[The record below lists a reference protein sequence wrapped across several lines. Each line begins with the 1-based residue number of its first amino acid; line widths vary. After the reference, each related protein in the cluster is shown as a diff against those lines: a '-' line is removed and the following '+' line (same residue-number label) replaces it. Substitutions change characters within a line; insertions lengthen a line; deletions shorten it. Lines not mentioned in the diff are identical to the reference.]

1 MEDMGDMVWSI
12 NPRNDSMSQVLIRMR
27 EFASEIFE
35 LKNIEYQFTDN
46 GMEHFTLNAEQ
57 RKNLF
62 LIYKET
68 INNAAKYSQADKIE
82 INLRQQDHF
91 LVMSIKDNGQG
102 FDEQKIKAGN
112 GLRNLRERAK
122 EISAT
127 LELKSTVGAGTEV
140 NLKVPLAW
148 WCDTVAYK

>member
-1 MEDMGDMVWSI
+1 MMEDMGDMVWSI

-35 LKNIEYQFTDN
+35 LKNIEYQFSEKGTEN
-46 GMEHFTLNAEQ
+46 LVLNADQ

-62 LIYKET
+62 LIFKES

-82 INLRQQDHF
+82 INLHQQDHS

-102 FDEQKIKAGN
+102 FDEQKVKAGN

-122 EISAT
+122 EINAR
-127 LELKSTVGAGTEV
+127 LELKSKVGAGTEV
-140 NLKVPLAW
+140 NLNVPIA
-148 WCDTVAYK
+148 